1 MRKAGNSP
9 KAQGSR
15 LDKTVTGGSLLSGP
29 VSKEAAGTVVVC
41 CQTGY
46 QFGPVRDFL
55 PIGFD
60 SDGKLSRPAVQA
72 RQHNRQG
79 PGDSLSGQ

>member
-1 MRKAGNSP
+1 MNSL

-29 VSKEAAGTVVVC
+29 VSEEAAGTVVVR
-41 CQTGY
+41 CQAGC
-46 QFGPVRDFL
+46 QVGPVRDFL

-60 SDGKLSRPAVQA
+60 SDRKISRPAVQA
-72 RQHNRQG
+72 RQCNRQG

>member
-1 MRKAGNSP
+1 MT
-9 KAQGSR
+9 GSGP
-15 LDKTVTGGSLLSGP
+15 VYGP
-29 VSKEAAGTVVVC
+29 VSKETSGAVVVP
-41 CQTGY
+41 CQTGC

-55 PIGFD
+55 LIGFD
-60 SDGKLSRPAVQA
+60 SDRKISRPAVRA

>member
-1 MRKAGNSP
+1 MRRAVNGPEAWGSGLEKAV
-9 KAQGSR
+9 SR
-15 LDKTVTGGSLLSGP
+15 GGP

-41 CQTGY
+41 CQTGC

-60 SDGKLSRPAVQA
+60 SDRKISRPAVQA
-72 RQHNRQG
+72 RRRNRQG
-79 PGDSLSGQ
+79 PRDSLSGQ

>member
-1 MRKAGNSP
+1 MNSLKAR
-9 KAQGSR
+9 GSR

-29 VSKEAAGTVVVC
+29 VSVVRCQAG
-41 CQTGY
+41 CQV
-46 QFGPVRDFL
+46 GPVRDFL

-60 SDGKLSRPAVQA
+60 SDRKISRPAVQA
-72 RQHNRQG
+72 RQCNRQG